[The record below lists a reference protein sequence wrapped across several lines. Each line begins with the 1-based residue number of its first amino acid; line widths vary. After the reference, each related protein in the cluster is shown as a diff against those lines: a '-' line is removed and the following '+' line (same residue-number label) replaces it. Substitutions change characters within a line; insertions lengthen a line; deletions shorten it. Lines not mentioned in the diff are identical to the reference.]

1 MNCHC
6 NPPSLA
12 VIKTTQRKN
21 ENFGKDFFGCANGG
35 CNFFSWIGAAIPASL
50 HNNSQA
56 PARPSQQHSSLPKV
70 AVRLAVTKFED
81 GPPVRIWFSVCHS
94 HSARLTQFYLTFS
107 KEKRKYLEST
117 NNWSFDFC
125 MYDELVNQLQASDF
139 DFVEL
144 IELPQFLVRG
154 LKRYIDRIDKQQS
167 LILGGTTEV
176 VLNVEPALLDTL
188 LPFQL
193 EGIKYVIRHGGK
205 ALIGDDMV
213 CEEHSSGTFLQT
225 ANITISYYCSI
236 SLYASFFVCSVS
248 VRTIALYL
256 ICCLL
261 ERTSSLR
268 IASIST
274 SA

>member
-176 VLNVEPALLDTL
+176 VLNIEPALLDTL

-213 CEEHSSGTFLQT
+213 GEEHSSGTFLST
-225 ANITISYYCSI
+225 TNITILYHCSL
-236 SLYASFFVCSVS
+236 SFYASFFICSVS
-248 VRTIALYL
+248 VRSIALHL
-256 ICCLL
+256 FCCLL
-261 ERTSSLR
+261 KRTFS
-268 IASIST
+268 ASINYHCMT
-274 SA
+274 

>member
-1 MNCHC
+1 MNCYC

-35 CNFFSWIGAAIPASL
+35 CNFFSWMGAAIPASL

-56 PARPSQQHSSLPKV
+56 PTRPTQQHSQLPRV
-70 AVRLAVTKFED
+70 AVRLTVTKFED
-81 GPPVRIWFSVCHS
+81 GPPVRIWFSLCHS
-94 HSARLTQFYLTFS
+94 QSPRLTQFYLSFS
-107 KEKRKYLEST
+107 KDKRKYLEST
-117 NNWSFDFC
+117 RNWSFDFC
-125 MYDELVNQLQASDF
+125 LYDELVNQLQASDF

-154 LKRYIDRIDKQQS
+154 LKRYIDRIEKQQS
-167 LILGGTTEV
+167 LMLGTSTEIT
-176 VLNVEPALLDTL
+176 LNIAPALLDML

-213 CEEHSSGTFLQT
+213 RTVHSLHKENHFSGRSVLYCTVLYCTGLDCTVLYCTVLYCT
-225 ANITISYYCSI
+225 AVFY
-236 SLYASFFVCSVS
+236 F
-248 VRTIALYL
+248 RT
-256 ICCLL
+256 
-261 ERTSSLR
+261 
-268 IASIST
+268 
-274 SA
+274 